1 MYIFI
6 SQISDFDM
14 TVKKIFKIIRII
26 HVYIFYFK
34 KSFDVAES
42 SILLVPWMHTDGLDA
57 QIH

>member
-26 HVYIFYFK
+26 HVYIFLF
-34 KSFDVAES
+34 
-42 SILLVPWMHTDGLDA
+42 
-57 QIH
+57 